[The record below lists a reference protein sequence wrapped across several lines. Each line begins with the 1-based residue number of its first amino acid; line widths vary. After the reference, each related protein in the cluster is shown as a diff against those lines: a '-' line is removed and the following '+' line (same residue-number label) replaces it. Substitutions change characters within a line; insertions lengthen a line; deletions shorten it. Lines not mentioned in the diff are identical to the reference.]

1 MVSIVSYSRLSLM
14 IIAPWTQFHIYLP
27 WGQMCL
33 KCESASRRF
42 QPGEGPSR
50 GLLRDCTT
58 SPINSLQH
66 YRFNCRPEQIFALHS
81 ALPHCIL
88 GTDPAAAAG
97 AWTVKYTS
105 NNNNYNKDIMYIE
118 HIHHALLLLMSS
130 KSLPISNQ
138 PKNI

>member
-1 MVSIVSYSRLSLM
+1 MKALVGTFNQEKALVGAFSVIVQLHRLIVYS
-14 IIAPWTQFHIYLP
+14 T
-27 WGQMCL
+27 
-33 KCESASRRF
+33 
-42 QPGEGPSR
+42 
-50 GLLRDCTT
+50 
-58 SPINSLQH
+58 
-66 YRFNCRPEQIFALHS
+66 RFNCRPEQIFALHS

-118 HIHHALLLLMSS
+118 HIHHALLLIMSS